1 MTKTQNLKVN
11 ENDITA
17 SLKPLLDEY
26 FCGKVTV
33 ESNKIIYTAE
43 SGQTFKITV
52 TEI

>member
-26 FCGKVTV
+26 FCGEITV
-33 ESNKIIYTAE
+33 ESNKIIYTADN
-43 SGQTFKITV
+43 GQTFQITV
-52 TEI
+52 SQI